1 MPFGITWRYLLWHGS
16 IITGVSPPDLTS
28 VMTGPSYV
36 NEVDEAG
43 PGKNREGVMSQRSIE
58 IVVGKLIVDRGFR
71 RTFLQW
77 PHRSL
82 IQLST
87 TGVVLSD
94 LEVSALVATDRIL
107 WSRLAECVDPRLQVD
122 EAAEANES
130 PDKLAADF
138 R

>member
-1 MPFGITWRYLLWHGS
+1 M
-16 IITGVSPPDLTS
+16 TS
-28 VMTGPSYV
+28 PSYL
-36 NEVDEAG
+36 NEVDEAS
-43 PGKNREGVMSQRSIE
+43 PGKNCEGVMSQRSIE

-94 LEVSALVATDRIL
+94 LEVSALVATDRAL
-107 WSRLAECVDPRLQVD
+107 WSRLAECVDPRLQMD
-122 EAAEANES
+122 EAADANES
-130 PDKLAADF
+130 PDEFAAHF
-138 R
+138 Q

>member
-1 MPFGITWRYLLWHGS
+1 
-16 IITGVSPPDLTS
+16 
-28 VMTGPSYV
+28 
-36 NEVDEAG
+36 
-43 PGKNREGVMSQRSIE
+43 MSRRSIE

-94 LEVSALVATDRIL
+94 LEVSALVATDRAL

-122 EAAEANES
+122 EAADANES
-130 PDKLAADF
+130 ADELAAHRSSALRLQTERVEHRIGDDV
-138 R
+138 RGGPRRPTAVHGAARCIREVVLGEPDT